1 MPRRLKNKFVHS
13 TGYLDK
19 YINKDEIKN
28 KYDNQFEGKSTAKK
42 GSLIIINNRNNI
54 IENKSEFNNK
64 LRESFSVK

>member
-28 KYDNQFEGKSTAKK
+28 KYDN
-42 GSLIIINNRNNI
+42 
-54 IENKSEFNNK
+54 
-64 LRESFSVK
+64 